1 MAHLIW
7 TGPHRLNLRYDCLNN
22 DSNIAPGTKIIN
34 NFETAGHIIHRSHLD
49 HPTTSELLFFLEKSL
64 ITICSLPLLWYL
76 FLQFPNWDVVQPA
89 AAIVLLKKKKGRK
102 ISFFNN
108 LNSCFHKNVRV
119 LPLES
124 WSVDQEENHFIERQ
138 HWRKKTLLDI
148 LNHNLRSI
156 FAENGLK
163 DESLN

>member
-7 TGPHRLNLRYDCLNN
+7 TGPHRLKLHYDCVNN
-22 DSNIAPGTKIIN
+22 DSNIAPSTKIIN
-34 NFETAGHIIHRSHLD
+34 NFETAGHIIHRSRLD
-49 HPTTSELLFFLEKSL
+49 HPTTSELLSFLEKSL
-64 ITICSLPLLWYL
+64 LTICSLPLLWYF
-76 FLQFPNWDVVQPA
+76 FLQCPNWDVIQPA
-89 AAIVLLKKKKGRK
+89 AAIVMLKKKKK
-102 ISFFNN
+102 ISIFNN
-108 LNSCFHKNVRV
+108 LKGYFHKNARV

-124 WSVDQEENHFIERQ
+124 RSVDQGGKHFIERQ

-148 LNHNLRSI
+148 LNHKHCSI

>member
-7 TGPHRLNLRYDCLNN
+7 TGPHRLKLRYDCVNN
-22 DSNIAPGTKIIN
+22 DSNIAPSTKIIN
-34 NFETAGHIIHRSHLD
+34 NFETTGHIIHRSRLD
-49 HPTTSELLFFLEKSL
+49 HPTTSELLSFLEKSL
-64 ITICSLPLLWYL
+64 LKICSLPLLWYF
-76 FLQFPNWDVVQPA
+76 FLQCPNWDVIQPA
-89 AAIVLLKKKKGRK
+89 AAIVLLKKKKK
-102 ISFFNN
+102 ISIFNN
-108 LNSCFHKNVRV
+108 LKGYFHKNARV

-124 WSVDQEENHFIERQ
+124 RSVDQEGKHFIERQ

-148 LNHNLRSI
+148 LNHNLCSV

>member
-7 TGPHRLNLRYDCLNN
+7 TGPHRLKLRYDCVNN
-22 DSNIAPGTKIIN
+22 DSNIAPSTKIIN
-34 NFETAGHIIHRSHLD
+34 NFETAGHIIHRSRLD
-49 HPTTSELLFFLEKSL
+49 HPTTSELLSFLEKSL
-64 ITICSLPLLWYL
+64 LKICSLPLLWYF
-76 FLQFPNWDVVQPA
+76 FLQCPNWDVIQPA
-89 AAIVLLKKKKGRK
+89 AAIVLLKKKKK
-102 ISFFNN
+102 ISIFNN
-108 LNSCFHKNVRV
+108 LKGYFHKNARV

-124 WSVDQEENHFIERQ
+124 RSVDQEGKHFIERQ

-148 LNHNLRSI
+148 LNHKLCPI

>member
-7 TGPHRLNLRYDCLNN
+7 TGPHRLKLHYDCVNN
-22 DSNIAPGTKIIN
+22 DSNIAPSTKIIN
-34 NFETAGHIIHRSHLD
+34 NFETAGHIIHRSRLD
-49 HPTTSELLFFLEKSL
+49 HPTTSELFSFLEKSL

-76 FLQFPNWDVVQPA
+76 FLQFPNWDVIQPT
-89 AAIVLLKKKKGRK
+89 AAIVLLKKTKK
-102 ISFFNN
+102 ISIFNN
-108 LNSCFHKNVRV
+108 LKGYFHKNARV

-124 WSVDQEENHFIERQ
+124 WSVDQEGKHFIER
-138 HWRKKTLLDI
+138 HHRRIKTLLDI

-163 DESLN
+163 EESLN